1 MPQFVTLID
10 GQYPSVTGVAAR
22 KPKYLRYRH
31 FGRLSGL
38 PSPRP
43 GDAVL
48 MAKRLRRWTAER
60 HLSAADERFGLRL
73 GAGVVVTPIA
83 AVTFVLL
90 LLLVRAGWPPLRDLD
105 AGTAE
110 ALNQI
115 GTAHPEL
122 VKSAEVVSDVFDP
135 NVFRVAL
142 TLIALVYLI
151 HGERHHATWLVVTV
165 FGGAA
170 LGFALKVIVGRAR
183 PVLPDP
189 LSAAPGM
196 SFPSGHALGA
206 SIGCCLLLLIALRFL
221 PRGGRVAAVIA
232 AALIVGSVAL
242 ARVVLGVHFVSDV
255 LAGITLGVGW
265 VAVTTWAY
273 VAWRRETGQAVE
285 RPADVGTP
293 EHPVAQR

>member
-1 MPQFVTLID
+1 MD
-10 GQYPSVTGVAAR
+10 
-22 KPKYLRYRH
+22 
-31 FGRLSGL
+31 
-38 PSPRP
+38 
-43 GDAVL
+43 
-48 MAKRLRRWTAER
+48 AER

-183 PVLPDP
+183 PVLPVP

-242 ARVVLGVHFVSDV
+242 ARVVLGVDFVSDV

-273 VAWRRETGQAVE
+273 VAWRRETGQAIE